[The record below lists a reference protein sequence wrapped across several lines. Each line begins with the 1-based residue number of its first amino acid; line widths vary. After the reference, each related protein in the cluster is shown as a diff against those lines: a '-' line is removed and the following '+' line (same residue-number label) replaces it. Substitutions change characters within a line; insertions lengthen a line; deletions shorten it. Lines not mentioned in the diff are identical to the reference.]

1 MSFAIAIDGPAGA
14 GKSTIARLAAQKLG
28 ALYVDTGAMYRSIA
42 LGLQRLGTDLEDPA
56 ARKKALSSIRVTLSY
71 ENGEQQVWLNE
82 ENVSG
87 LIRTEQISALASKAA
102 GYADVRSKLTSLQR
116 ELAAREDVIMDGRD
130 IGTVI
135 LPDAP
140 LKIYL
145 TASVS
150 ERARRRAAQMQ
161 EKGIPC
167 SLEEIEKDIRER
179 DWQDMHRKEA
189 PLRQAED
196 AVFLDTS
203 DMGQEE
209 VTDTI
214 VRLAEQKREQLK
226 AEQSGKKKDL

>member
-1 MSFAIAIDGPAGA
+1 MSFSIAIDGPAGA
-14 GKSTIARLAAQKLG
+14 GKSTIARLAARKLG
-28 ALYVDTGAMYRSIA
+28 FLYVDTGAMYRTIA
-42 LGLQRLGTDLEDPA
+42 LGLLRMGTDLEDPQ
-56 ARKKALSSIRVTLSY
+56 ARKEALSSIHVSLSH
-71 ENGEQQVWLNE
+71 ENGEQQVWLNG

-102 GYADVRSKLTSLQR
+102 GFADVRAKLTDLQR
-116 ELAAREDVIMDGRD
+116 ELAASQDVIMDGRD

-150 ERARRRAAQMQ
+150 ERARRRAEQLK

-167 SLEEIEKDIRER
+167 SLEEIEEEIRQR
-179 DWQDMHRKEA
+179 DWQDMNRKEA

-196 AVFLDTS
+196 AVFLDSS
-203 DMGQEE
+203 DMDIEE

-214 VRLAEQKREQLK
+214 LRLAQQAKGGRF
-226 AEQSGKKKDL
+226 